1 VFVGGAGGATLAFL
15 MLVLCGVSGAA
26 VLDPALGAWGAA
38 ITSRA
43 EGLRA
48 ARAVASETRLA
59 GVHADRELPALASHA
74 ISAPSGLV
82 ALANAH
88 ARPTD
93 GMTRSGLLGLP
104 PPPPAPALA

>member
-1 VFVGGAGGATLAFL
+1 

-48 ARAVASETRLA
+48 ARAVACETRLA
-59 GVHADRELPALASHA
+59 GVRADRELPGSGAHA
-74 ISAPSGLV
+74 ISTPASGV
-82 ALANAH
+82 ALSYAH
-88 ARPTD
+88 SRPTD
-93 GMTRSGLLGLP
+93 EMTRSGLLGLP
-104 PPPPAPALA
+104 PPAFA